1 MASPAK
7 FRAWLQMLH
16 CRATTRL
23 LLPLGLSR
31 EIKVSFSFRQGDGI
45 AGDLYC
51 LNQEP
56 LLRRL
61 RTRLVGLLV
70 TNFYQKD
77 TTYLDD
83 FELISGDEQDLVT
96 FEKVMKRYE
105 AQSGAMLSRSKK
117 STVMGLGQWLGK
129 EQWPVEVHWLRSVQK
144 MKILGFTI
152 CPTYTE
158 TLQCTWDKVFRGVQ
172 CTLYS
177 WEKRALSTLQQRAVV
192 LQTFALSKL
201 WYTAQVLPIPA
212 SIVKKLEAASS
223 AFIFRGRPERLKLAE
238 LQNPVEKG
246 GLGLVC
252 IVTKSECLLLR
263 QSLRVLERE
272 EEDCCRHLSHWIG
285 YSLIEHFP
293 FLDNLSPVCRS
304 LPRQFPLHKAILEV
318 LEEGI
323 MREEYDPTA
332 LNNTSARL
340 IYQNRAKDII
350 PPPKVEMKH
359 PHIEFVACVYPR
371 LANKILEPEP
381 RDVMFSL
388 IHNILPNKERLF
400 QQNRTP
406 NPFCPVPQ
414 YLNTVQDR
422 EHIFSA
428 CYLVSES
435 WVWLRTKLLQLFLT
449 TQMVPALQISCY

>member
-1 MASPAK
+1 MRRQHPESGFLTGVHNIISSIDYINKNQRQGFLASFDNMKAYDRSSTAYLEKVIERMAFPAK

-23 LLPLGLSR
+23 LLPSGLSR

-144 MKILGFTI
+144 MKILGFT
-152 CPTYTE
+152 YTE

-223 AFIFRGRPERLKLAE
+223 A
-238 LQNPVEKG
+238 
-246 GLGLVC
+246 
-252 IVTKSECLLLR
+252 S
-263 QSLRVLERE
+263 
-272 EEDCCRHLSHWIG
+272 
-285 YSLIEHFP
+285 
-293 FLDNLSPVCRS
+293 
-304 LPRQFPLHKAILEV
+304 
-318 LEEGI
+318 
-323 MREEYDPTA
+323 
-332 LNNTSARL
+332 
-340 IYQNRAKDII
+340 
-350 PPPKVEMKH
+350 
-359 PHIEFVACVYPR
+359 FV
-371 LANKILEPEP
+371 
-381 RDVMFSL
+381 
-388 IHNILPNKERLF
+388 
-400 QQNRTP
+400 
-406 NPFCPVPQ
+406 
-414 YLNTVQDR
+414 TVQR
-422 EHIFSA
+422 G
-428 CYLVSES
+428 
-435 WVWLRTKLLQLFLT
+435 
-449 TQMVPALQISCY
+449 